1 MGISVSELSWYFL
14 RSCMVVVDFQHKSQQ
29 SEYILQARSLLD
41 SLLEFKLAIIFGWGP
56 SSL

>member
-1 MGISVSELSWYFL
+1 LSNY
-14 RSCMVVVDFQHKSQQ
+14 RV
-29 SEYILQARSLLD
+29 QARSLLD